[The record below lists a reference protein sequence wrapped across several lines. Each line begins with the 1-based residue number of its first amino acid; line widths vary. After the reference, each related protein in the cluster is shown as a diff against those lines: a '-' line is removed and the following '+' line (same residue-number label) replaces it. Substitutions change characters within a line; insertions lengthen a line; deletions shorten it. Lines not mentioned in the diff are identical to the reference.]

1 MLKIFRKKTLFS
13 TYDIILIN
21 KLNWK
26 DFLSSKDRLSL
37 ANAVIICIQYKH
49 QKNKEVAYFNI
60 F

>member
-1 MLKIFRKKTLFS
+1 M
-13 TYDIILIN
+13 YDIILTN
-21 KLNWK
+21 ELNWK